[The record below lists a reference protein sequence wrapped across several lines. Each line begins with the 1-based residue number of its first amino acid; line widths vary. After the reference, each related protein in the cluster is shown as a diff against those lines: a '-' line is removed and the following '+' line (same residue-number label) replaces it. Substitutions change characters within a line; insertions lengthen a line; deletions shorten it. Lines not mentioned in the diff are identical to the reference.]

1 MSFAGD
7 GVTWGYPGSLIQQ
20 DHGEQLWDHGFL
32 AWDLERKTVTPYH
45 VPCPE
50 GYLTIKGSDVYHN
63 QGWSAIEKHLKDP
76 EFPGSVRIRSIGTE
90 NETDAEIGSE
100 QLNARDVHVASL
112 SGLSVNKTVARAITA
127 ADDDYVLR
135 RDVRPFSK
143 SGHLRRGSCEF
154 HAPLS
159 NVLLDKLREDRYGKL
174 EKLLTKFRDVKG
186 STTISYRWES

>member
-1 MSFAGD
+1 MSTIIKD
-7 GVTWGYPGSLIQQ
+7 GRL
-20 DHGEQLWDHGFL
+20 
-32 AWDLERKTVTPYH
+32 
-45 VPCPE
+45 
-50 GYLTIKGSDVYHN
+50 
-63 QGWSAIEKHLKDP
+63 EKHLKDP

-90 NETDAEIGSE
+90 NERDAAKSALE

-127 ADDDYVLR
+127 ADDDYVLEGGCAS
-135 RDVRPFSK
+135 VLEK
-143 SGHLRRGSCEF
+143 RGIYVESHCEF
-154 HAPLS
+154 HAPKFS